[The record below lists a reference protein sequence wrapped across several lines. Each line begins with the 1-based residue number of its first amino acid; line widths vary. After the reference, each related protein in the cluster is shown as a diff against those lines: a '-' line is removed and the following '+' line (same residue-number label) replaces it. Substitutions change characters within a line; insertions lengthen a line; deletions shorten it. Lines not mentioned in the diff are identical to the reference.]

1 MIEQYIQEL
10 RRRLPF
16 LSRRRVLEEVEEHL
30 RLSARAVG
38 EEQALERFGPAEQV
52 VQSFRLRARSF
63 YAALVLA
70 AGVAFPVLAYPIPEN
85 ELPPAPWPS
94 ADQMPAELAWKL
106 DAIVWLFAAAA
117 AAGAVAL
124 GGYVWRRRL
133 FAPAALASLVAL
145 VGVGAL
151 GTILY
156 AQWRDHVPA
165 TPAGLLALGPLQIA
179 VALVGLALLWRSR
192 ESEPLPQHPEDAA
205 DDLAL

>member
-1 MIEQYIQEL
+1 VIEQYLVEL

-16 LSRRRVLEEVEEHL
+16 YCRRRVLEEVEEHL

-38 EEQALERFGPAEQV
+38 EEQAVARFGPVDEV
-52 VQSFRLRARSF
+52 ARSF
-63 YAALVLA
+63 CARARALYTALVLA
-70 AGVAFPVLAYPIPEN
+70 AAVTFPVLAYPIPEN
-85 ELPPAPWPS
+85 QLPPAPWPS

-124 GGYVWRRRL
+124 SGYVWRRRM
-133 FAPAALASLVAL
+133 FAPAALASLVSL
-145 VGVGAL
+145 VGVGSL

-156 AQWRDHVPA
+156 AQWREHVPS
-165 TPAGLLALGPLQIA
+165 TPPGLLVLGPLQIA
-179 VALVGLALLWRSR
+179 LAVVGLTLLARASR
-192 ESEPLPQHPEDAA
+192 SEPLAQHPEDAA

>member
-1 MIEQYIQEL
+1 VIERYLAEL

-16 LSRRRVLEEVEEHL
+16 YCRRRVLEEVEEHL

-38 EEQALERFGPAEQV
+38 EEQAVARFGPVDEVAR
-52 VQSFRLRARSF
+52 SFCARARRF

-70 AGVAFPVLAYPIPEN
+70 AAVAFPVLAYPIPEN
-85 ELPPAPWPS
+85 QLPPAPWPS
-94 ADQMPAELAWKL
+94 ADQMPSELAWKR

-124 GGYVWRRRL
+124 SGYVWRRRL
-133 FAPAALASLVAL
+133 FAPAAFGSLVAL
-145 VGVGAL
+145 LGVGSL

-156 AQWRDHVPA
+156 VQWREQVPS

-192 ESEPLPQHPEDAA
+192 ESEPLAQHPEDAA
-205 DDLAL
+205 NDLAL